1 MIGVCIEEVDV
12 NALTAVHHHRL
23 FGVEVVLENISHLEA
38 VLDGPFD
45 ILKGIRIPLGSGV
58 EDSCGVE
65 ERIVVP
71 VGDALQD
78 RFRCSVP
85 GDIFR
90 VDVDEED
97 PRPFP
102 VIKGVIDCI
111 RTRVWFVKQ
120 VGICERKVTPTEWI
134 ISVLDAG

>member
-1 MIGVCIEEVDV
+1 MGRVRIEEIDV

-23 FGVEVVLENISHLEA
+23 LGVEVVLENISHLEA

-45 ILKGIRIPLGSGV
+45 IFKGIRIPLGSGV

-71 VGDALQD
+71 IVDVLRD
-78 RFRCSVP
+78 RIRCSVP

-97 PRPFP
+97 PGPLP
-102 VIKGVIDCI
+102 VIQ
-111 RTRVWFVKQ
+111 RVVD
-120 VGICERKVTPTEWI
+120 
-134 ISVLDAG
+134 SVLHKAA

>member
-1 MIGVCIEEVDV
+1 MSGVRIEEVDV
-12 NALTAVHHHRL
+12 NALAAVHHHRL
-23 FGVEVVLENISHLEA
+23 LGVEVVLENISYLEA

-45 ILKGIRIPLGSGV
+45 ILKGIRISLGSGV

-71 VGDALQD
+71 IVDVLRD
-78 RFRCSVP
+78 RIRCSVP

-97 PRPFP
+97 PGPLP
-102 VIKGVIDCI
+102 VIQ
-111 RTRVWFVKQ
+111 RVVD
-120 VGICERKVTPTEWI
+120 
-134 ISVLDAG
+134 SVLHKAA